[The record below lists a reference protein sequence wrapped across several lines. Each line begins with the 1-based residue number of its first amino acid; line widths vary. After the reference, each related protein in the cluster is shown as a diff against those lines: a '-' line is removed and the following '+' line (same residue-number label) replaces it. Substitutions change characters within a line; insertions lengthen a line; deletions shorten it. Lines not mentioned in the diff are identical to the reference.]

1 MYLQCKLIELIQFA
15 AQRSVDFLS
24 LIFVVFIC
32 VFSYTYTYISYICIF
47 YFFYCACRPIVAGD
61 DDVHIIMS
69 MLINMYLNFA
79 YISLHYACS
88 SSRTTLRILDEFSI
102 AAVAVTVDAA
112 AAPPGNRKN
121 KKCRK

>member
-32 VFSYTYTYISYICIF
+32 IFSYTYTYISYICIF

-79 YISLHYACS
+79 YISLYYACS

-121 KKCRK
+121 KKM